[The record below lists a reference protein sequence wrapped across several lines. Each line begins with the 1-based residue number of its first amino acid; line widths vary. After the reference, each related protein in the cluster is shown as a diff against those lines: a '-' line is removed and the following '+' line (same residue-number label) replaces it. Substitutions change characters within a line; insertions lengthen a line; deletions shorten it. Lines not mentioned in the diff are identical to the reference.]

1 MLQPF
6 ESIMP
11 VITNPHLN
19 ANKPLPLEIVNKVRL
34 LTAHTCSKLAWNCYQ
49 CLQQLSKD

>member
-11 VITNPHLN
+11 VITNPHFN
-19 ANKPLPLEIVNKVRL
+19 ANKPLPLEVVNKVRL
-34 LTAHTCSKLAWNCYQ
+34 DCPHLFQSSLEMLPTSATAE
-49 CLQQLSKD
+49 